1 VDDYGIGLSNTA
13 ARLAELQRGAG
24 TLNVTRSAEGGTRSA
39 LRLPLG

>member
-24 TLNVTRSAEGGTRSA
+24 TLTVTRSAEGGTRSA
-39 LRLPLG
+39 LRLPHG